1 MLLLVMVHLS
11 KHRCSSRFAD
21 VAKQRYERV
30 SMMRDNAA
38 LPVRPAGVKRDGEL
52 VRYADRVIGD
62 VENVELLEAIDV
74 IFSEPDFGH

>member
-1 MLLLVMVHLS
+1 
-11 KHRCSSRFAD
+11 
-21 VAKQRYERV
+21 
-30 SMMRDNAA
+30 MMRDNAA

>member
-1 MLLLVMVHLS
+1 
-11 KHRCSSRFAD
+11 
-21 VAKQRYERV
+21 
-30 SMMRDNAA
+30 
-38 LPVRPAGVKRDGEL
+38 